1 LRTGLRLVGIV
12 CATCLLASCSSAPAQ
27 NSQPGQQ
34 GQPGQ
39 TDQAQPPGVAANA
52 SGLSLVAVTVSTTP
66 ADAGF
71 QNVDV
76 FFGVRNNGTDIV
88 KTEGA
93 NVVLAIAEGR
103 TYSAQGGGYY
113 GYGTFLPPGIT
124 VCGDMGGPF
133 SAGFKSVPA
142 AATLQTLSFSG
153 TNAVSGLDKPIGS
166 CPTPSLGNAGASAEA
181 RSPSQ
186 PSLPGFAMK
195 FVSNVGGG
203 QFVGPGGQP
212 AAAGFTVTVTVSNH
226 ATLDALSLMA
236 FVITSKGFVVTADWS
251 VPSPSA
257 CSSSFSVGPGQSGDI
272 SYCFRS
278 VDQNGKDIGTPL
290 GLLLVSDQGSYSNGG
305 VTHYLPAGAYGIVTL
320 PH

>member
-1 LRTGLRLVGIV
+1 MRPGLRFVAIV
-12 CATCLLASCSSAPAQ
+12 SLACLLASCSSSPIQ
-27 NSQPGQQ
+27 T
-34 GQPGQ
+34 GQPDQ
-39 TDQAQPPGVAANA
+39 TLRVDQAQPPGVTANG
-52 SGLSLVAVTVSTTP
+52 SGLSLVPVTVSTTP

-88 KTEGA
+88 EAPGFLTYA
-93 NVVLAIAEGR
+93 VLGIAEGR
-103 TYSAQGGGYY
+103 TYSAGGGYY
-113 GYGTFLPPGIT
+113 GHGTFLPPGIT
-124 VCGDMGGPF
+124 VCGDIGGPF

-142 AATLQTLSFSG
+142 AATLRTLSISSDL
-153 TNAVSGLDKPIGS
+153 VSGLDKPIGS

-195 FVSNVGGG
+195 FDSNVGGG
-203 QFVGPGGQP
+203 QFVEADGMGP

-226 ATLDALSLMA
+226 ATLDALKLFA
-236 FVITSKGFVVTADWS
+236 YVITSKGFVVVADGS
-251 VPSPSA
+251 VSSPSA

-272 SYCFRS
+272 SFCFIS
-278 VDQNGKDIGTPL
+278 VDQKGNDIGTPL
-290 GLLLVSDQGSYSNGG
+290 GLLLVSDQGSTSAGG